1 MKVTSNYTKL
11 LKILIILLG
20 LLCAILVVGVFTRQD
35 TKLERMYS
43 ELSAELNASRAS
55 ESELAKTNEQLLE
68 SLGKEREKNK
78 HLQAQVHDLSI
89 KIQELNKQIE
99 IDSLSDKER
108 YINYAYNIGEL
119 YYPDIPSEYVCAIMK
134 RESEYDPTKRN
145 SRTGVQGLTQ
155 ISPKWHTKRAES
167 LGVNDLYD
175 PYGNILVCYDILH
188 ELTLANDFDYAIN
201 FYAGGY
207 RYADR
212 YRDSTSPVKS
222 QLIKIIESENYE
234 QYLLPYS
241 II

>member
-35 TKLERMYS
+35 AELERKCS
-43 ELSAELNASRAS
+43 ELSAELNALRSS
-55 ESELAKTNEQLLE
+55 ESELSKANEHLLE
-68 SLGKEREKNK
+68 SLNAEREKNK
-78 HLQAQVHDLSI
+78 HLQAQVNDLSV
-89 KIQELNKQIE
+89 KVQELNRQIE
-99 IDSLSDKER
+99 IDLLSDKER
-108 YINYAYNIGEL
+108 YINYAYNIGER
-119 YYPDIPSEYVCAIMK
+119 YYPDIPPEYVCAIMK
-134 RESEYDPTKRN
+134 RESEYDPTKKN

-167 LGVNDLYD
+167 LGVNSLYD

-188 ELTLANDFDYAIN
+188 ELTLANDFNYAIN

-212 YRDSTSPVKS
+212 YRNSTSPVKS
-222 QLIKIIESENYE
+222 QLMKIIESENYE
-234 QYLLPYS
+234 QYLLSYS